1 VVRDISSGNVLFAD
15 QVDCNGF
22 LRDLYYSEVVLMPE
36 DKVGGDDLEE

>member
-1 VVRDISSGNVLFAD
+1 MVCDISSGNVLFAD

-22 LRDLYYSEVVLMPE
+22 LRDLDYSEVVLMPE